1 MSALTL
7 IQNDDDN
14 LTSKDRHTG
23 VSKLDDEHLVILI
36 LSNSILKKH
45 DIDTA
50 SVGAIDPEQE
60 RNLDS
65 QIVNISCKRETEM
78 NSKVVIF
85 CGVDSVTR
93 IVDPV
98 TRITLRTKA
107 TQGFQ

>member
-23 VSKLDDEHLVILI
+23 VSKLDDEHLIILI
-36 LSNSILKKH
+36 LSHSILKKH

-60 RNLDS
+60 RDLDS
-65 QIVNISCKRETEM
+65 QIVNISCK
-78 NSKVVIF
+78 
-85 CGVDSVTR
+85 
-93 IVDPV
+93 
-98 TRITLRTKA
+98 
-107 TQGFQ
+107 